1 MKKMSCETRTEYI
14 AVQKRRYKRAGKPYK
29 TRLLDEVC
37 EVCGYERKHA
47 IKLLNGSLKP
57 SRGTR
62 GRKSEYGEPEFIKA
76 LKTLWLRSGQLCGK
90 RLRPALPHWLT
101 HYEKHYGALTPE
113 CHEKLLRIS
122 PASID
127 RALKPFKAQYQRR
140 RNAGTK
146 PGTLLKNQIPIRT
159 STEDID
165 RPGYLEAD
173 TVAHCGGSMSG
184 DFIWSITYTDIVST
198 WTVTR
203 AVWNKGATGVLEQT
217 RDVEKRLP
225 FAIIGFDCDNGSE
238 FLNHHL
244 TRYFLRRKHPVG
256 FTRSRPYHKND
267 NAHVEQKNW
276 THVRELLGYDRLE
289 NPAMLKELNA
299 LYRDWEQLNNFF
311 KPSLKLKSKV
321 RVKSRYKKKYDEPA
335 TPFERLKASG
345 ILSKNQKTALGH
357 EYKSLDPFVLGNRIQ
372 RRLRKIEKM
381 KNPGGSAAV
390 GEPGF
395 PDCPRSLTTPELA
408 GTH

>member
-1 MKKMSCETRTEYI
+1 MKTMSYETKTEYI
-14 AVQKRRYKRAGKPYK
+14 AVQRRRYKRAGKPYK

-37 EVCGYERKHA
+37 EVCGYERKYA
-47 IKLLNGSLKP
+47 IKLLNGSLKT
-57 SRGTR
+57 SQGKR
-62 GRKSEYGEPEFIKA
+62 GRKSEYADPELIKS
-76 LKTLWLRSGQLCGK
+76 LKTLWLRTNQLCGK
-90 RLRPALPHWLT
+90 RLKPAIPLWLE
-101 HYEKHYGALTPE
+101 HYEKHHGKLSE
-113 CHEKLLRIS
+113 SCREKLLKIS

-127 RALKPFKAQYQRR
+127 RALKPLKAQYQRK
-140 RNAGTK
+140 NNTGTK

-159 STEDID
+159 STDDIT

-203 AVWNKGATGVLEQT
+203 AVWNKGAIGILEQT

-225 FAIIGFDCDNGSE
+225 FDIVGFDCDNGSE

-244 TRYFLRRKHPVG
+244 TQYFLERKQPVG

-276 THVRELLGYDRLE
+276 THVRELLGYDRLD

-335 TPFERLKASG
+335 TPFERLKASNALNESKKE
-345 ILSKNQKTALGH
+345 ILEN
-357 EYKSLDPFVLGNRIQ
+357 EYNSLDPFVLSNRIQ

-381 KNPGGSAAV
+381 KKIREV
-390 GEPGF
+390 GHRSWGPRG
-395 PDCPRSLTTPELA
+395 PQLLPPLDKPRSSR
-408 GTH
+408 

>member
-1 MKKMSCETRTEYI
+1 MKTMSYETRTEYI
-14 AVQKRRYKRAGKPYK
+14 TVQKHRYKRAGKPYK

-47 IKLLNGSLKP
+47 IKLLNGSLTP
-57 SRGTR
+57 SCGKR
-62 GRKSEYGEPEFIKA
+62 GRKSEYAEPEFVKA

-90 RLRPALPHWLT
+90 RLRPAIPHWIE
-101 HYEKHYGALTPE
+101 HYEKHYSTLSDS

-127 RALKPFKAQYQRR
+127 RVLKPFKAQYRR
-140 RNAGTK
+140 RCNTGTK

-173 TVAHCGGSMSG
+173 TVAHCGGSMNG
-184 DFIWSITYTDIVST
+184 NFIWSITYTDIVST

-203 AVWNKGATGVLEQT
+203 AVWNKGAAGVLEQT
-217 RDVEKRLP
+217 RDVEKKLP

-244 TRYFLRRKHPVG
+244 TRYFLRRKQPVG

-276 THVRELLGYDRLE
+276 THVRELLGYDRLD
-289 NPAMLKELNA
+289 NPAMLKEINA

-335 TPFERLKASG
+335 TPFDRLKASG
-345 ILSKNQKTALGH
+345 ILSKKQEAALQH
-357 EYKSLDPFVLGNRIQ
+357 EYESLDPFGLGNRIQ

-381 KNPGGSAAV
+381 KKTGELAAV

>member
-1 MKKMSCETRTEYI
+1 MKKMSCESRNEYI
-14 AVQKRRYKRAGKPYK
+14 RIQKHRYKHAGKPYK
-29 TRLLDEVC
+29 TRLLDEIC
-37 EVCGYERKHA
+37 AVCGYERKHA
-47 IKLLNGSLKP
+47 IKLLNGALKP
-57 SRGTR
+57 SRGKR
-62 GRKSEYGEPEFIKA
+62 GRKNEYGSPELEKA

-90 RLRPALPHWLT
+90 RLKPAIPHWLK
-101 HYEKHYGALTPE
+101 HYEKHYGTLSAE
-113 CHEKLLRIS
+113 CQEKLLKIS

-127 RALKPFKAQYQRR
+127 RVLKPFKAQCRR
-140 RNAGTK
+140 RCNTGTK

-173 TVAHCGGSMSG
+173 TVAHCGGSLSG
-184 DFIWSITYTDIVST
+184 DFIWSITYTDIIST

-217 RDVEKRLP
+217 RDVERKLP
-225 FAIIGFDCDNGSE
+225 FAILGFDCDNGSE

-244 TRYFLRRKHPVG
+244 TRYFLHRKRPVG

-289 NPAMLKELNA
+289 NPAMLKELNV
-299 LYRDWEQLNNFF
+299 LYRDWERLNNFF

-345 ILSKNQKTALGH
+345 ILNKKQEATLQR
-357 EYKSLDPFVLGNRIQ
+357 EYESLDPFALNNRIQ

-381 KNPGGSAAV
+381 KKVGESAAV

>member
-1 MKKMSCETRTEYI
+1 MKKMSCESRNEYI
-14 AVQKRRYKRAGKPYK
+14 AVQRRRYRRAGKPYK

-37 EVCGYERKHA
+37 EVCGYERKYA
-47 IKLLNGSLKP
+47 TKLLNNAHKLSKGK
-57 SRGTR
+57 R
-62 GRKSEYGEPEFIKA
+62 GRKGEYNDPELIKA
-76 LKTLWLRSGQLCGK
+76 LKTLWLRSGLMCGK
-90 RLRPALPHWLT
+90 RLKQALPLWLK
-101 HYEKHYGALTPE
+101 HYEKHHGALPE
-113 CHEKLLRIS
+113 ECRKKLLKIS

-127 RALKPFKAQYQRR
+127 RLLKPFKAQARR
-140 RNAGTK
+140 KHNAGTK

-159 STEDID
+159 SNEDID

-184 DFIWSITYTDIVST
+184 SFIWSITYTDIKST

-203 AVWNKGATGVLEQT
+203 AVWNKGYEGVVDQT
-217 RDVEKRLP
+217 RDVESKLP

-244 TRYFLRRKHPVG
+244 KRYLLNRTQPVH
-256 FTRSRPYHKND
+256 FTRSRAYRKND
-267 NAHVEQKNW
+267 NAHVEHKNW

-299 LYRDWEQLNNFF
+299 LYLDWEKLNNYF
-311 KPSLKLKSKV
+311 KPSLKLVSKV
-321 RVKSRYKKKYDEPA
+321 RVKSRYKKKYDKPQ

-345 ILSKNQKTALGH
+345 ILSEEQRARLER
-357 EYKSLDPFVLGNRIQ
+357 EYESLDPFELNKRIQ

-381 KNPGGSAAV
+381 KQAGEPAAV

-395 PDCPRSLTTPELA
+395 PDCHPPLTTLQPT
-408 GTH
+408 GT